1 VWAAHDCGRAL
12 NPLAIE
18 GQIEGSIHMGLGQVM
33 SESLDYH
40 FGNLRTA
47 NLLDYKIPT
56 PLEMPEVECILVES
70 NDAEGPFGAKEAGEG
85 PLLPILP
92 AVVNAIYDAVG
103 VRLYDLPL
111 TPDKVWAAMQ
121 RNGGARKP
129 AAHTASVEVRK

>member
-1 VWAAHDCGRAL
+1 
-12 NPLAIE
+12 
-18 GQIEGSIHMGLGQVM
+18 M
-33 SESLDYH
+33 SESLDYS
-40 FGNLRTA
+40 FGQLRTT

-103 VRLYDLPL
+103 ARLYDLPL

-121 RNGGARKP
+121 RNGGAKKP
-129 AAHTASVEVRK
+129 KHFAEAQLQAGVSR